1 MGPNKY
7 MTSVTRSSVGWGV
20 GTGPLSRICLLCA
33 VAERHRF
40 LALTIIMY
48 RVDLS

>member
-7 MTSVTRSSVGWGV
+7 MTSVTRGSVGKSV
-20 GTGPLSRICLLCA
+20 DTGPVSRICLLCG

-40 LALTIIMY
+40 LALTIIY
-48 RVDLS
+48 TYI